1 MRDAFGVPRTRGDE
15 PATALLDSPI
25 CQWGATRGQMTAMPS
40 GDDLFKGRHFDREI
54 FVLWVSG
61 HLRY

>member
-1 MRDAFGVPRTRGDE
+1 
-15 PATALLDSPI
+15 
-25 CQWGATRGQMTAMPS
+25 MTAMPS

-54 FVLWVSG
+54 FVLWVRW